1 MTYCLGIFNSSQQ
14 KRRQNYTAYIEK
26 GTWNKDPAQRSG
38 HAYIVKNVSRDANGD
53 VVLTLV
59 NPWGHNNDSTQ
70 VEAKDVKDIHSPVV
84 QVKLKDI
91 IANKHLED
99 IEIGTAPAAPK
110 P

>member
-1 MTYCLGIFNSSQQ
+1 LKRGLGTRTQ
-14 KRRQNYTAYIEK
+14 
-26 GTWNKDPAQRSG
+26 PSG
-38 HAYIVKNVSRDANGD
+38 HTYIVKNVSKDANGD

-70 VEAKDVKDIHSPVV
+70 VEAKDLKDPSSPVV

-91 IANKHLED
+91 IANNHLED
-99 IEIGTAPAAPK
+99 IEIGTAPAVPK